1 MCVSSPACHT
11 HAVQGSL
18 SYYNEAFARKLSVDE
33 LLEGH
38 EGCVNRVCW
47 SQDGNFLASAS
58 DDRKVPSC
66 NPIFLEGPC
75 LYALKSHHVVVPEHP
90 LCAAGLFVAL
100 PRR

>member
-1 MCVSSPACHT
+1 MSPHN
-11 HAVQGSL
+11 VQGSL

-58 DDRKVPSC
+58 DDRKVSFYGCFPTSAVRVQSELPSC
-66 NPIFLEGPC
+66 C
-75 LYALKSHHVVVPEHP
+75 YA
-90 LCAAGLFVAL
+90 
-100 PRR
+100 